1 MDDKQQPGERD
12 EGNERQEPGFRGTRG
27 TRRITDVGTL
37 KAFGHPLRQKIYG
50 TLRVAGPST
59 ASQIA
64 AQVDEAVSL
73 VSYHL
78 RKLAEHGLIEAA
90 EAQSG
95 DARERWWQA
104 AQDTLSFRHEDF
116 KDTPEGA
123 AVHASVVRGMLAH
136 RHEQYETYLD
146 QQTAWGEQWRLA
158 ADQSD
163 FLARLNAAE
172 LGRLNAEIHALV
184 KKYEEQ
190 GKAAEAAGDT
200 EGRENVAVHLA
211 SFPFRI

>member
-1 MDDKQQPGERD
+1 MNAKQPEP
-12 EGNERQEPGFRGTRG
+12 RQS
-27 TRRITDVGTL
+27 RRITDVGTL
-37 KAFGHPLRQKIYG
+37 KAFGHPLRLKIYS

-59 ASQIA
+59 ASQLA
-64 AQVDEAVSL
+64 GQVDEAVSL

-78 RKLAEHGLIEAA
+78 RKLAEHGLIEEA
-90 EAQSG
+90 ETQSE

-104 AQDTLSFRHEDF
+104 AQETLSFRHEDF

-123 AVHASVVRGMLAH
+123 AAHTAVVRTLIAQ
-136 RHEQYETYLD
+136 REEQYETYLA
-146 QQTAWGEQWRLA
+146 QQEAWGAEWRKA

-163 FLARLNAAE
+163 FLARLNPAE
-172 LGRLNAEIHALV
+172 LTRLNAEIHALV
-184 KKYEEQ
+184 KTYEAQ
-190 GKAAEAAGDT
+190 GKATEAAGDT

>member
-1 MDDKQQPGERD
+1 MENR
-12 EGNERQEPGFRGTRG
+12 
-27 TRRITDVGTL
+27 RRITDLGTL
-37 KAFGHPLRQKIYG
+37 KAFGHPLRMKLYRA
-50 TLRVAGPST
+50 LRVGGPAT
-59 ASQIA
+59 ASHLA

-90 EAQSG
+90 EVQSE

-123 AVHASVVRGMLAH
+123 ATHAAVIRGLVAH
-136 RHEQYETYLD
+136 RREQYETYLD
-146 QQTAWGEQWRLA
+146 QQAAWGAEWRRA

-163 FLARLNAAE
+163 FLARLNPAE
-172 LGRLNAEIHALV
+172 LTALNAGIHDLIQT
-184 KKYEEQ
+184 YTER

-200 EGRENVAVHLA
+200 EGREHVAVHMA

>member
-1 MDDKQQPGERD
+1 MENR
-12 EGNERQEPGFRGTRG
+12 
-27 TRRITDVGTL
+27 RRITDLGTL
-37 KAFGHPLRQKIYG
+37 KAFGHPLRMKLYG
-50 TLRVAGPST
+50 TLRVGGPAT
-59 ASQIA
+59 ASHLA

-78 RKLAEHGLIEAA
+78 RKLAEHGLIEEA
-90 EAQSG
+90 ETQSE

-123 AVHASVVRGMLAH
+123 ATHAAVLRGLIAH
-136 RHEQYETYLD
+136 RREQYETYLD
-146 QQTAWGEQWRLA
+146 QQAAWGAEWRTA

-163 FLARLNAAE
+163 FLARLNPAE
-172 LGRLNAEIHALV
+172 LKALNEEIHALV
-184 KKYEEQ
+184 RTYEER

-200 EGRENVAVHLA
+200 ENRENVAVHLA
-211 SFPFRI
+211 SFPFRL

>member
-1 MDDKQQPGERD
+1 MDDKQ
-12 EGNERQEPGFRGTRG
+12 EPPPRE

-37 KAFGHPLRQKIYG
+37 KAFGHPLRLKIYG
-50 TLRVAGPST
+50 TLRVSGPST
-59 ASQIA
+59 ASQVA
-64 AQVDEAVSL
+64 GQVDEAVSL

-78 RKLAEHGLIEAA
+78 RKLAEHGLIEEA

-95 DARERWWQA
+95 DARERWWRA
-104 AQDTLSFRHEDF
+104 AQDNLSFRHEDF

-123 AVHASVVRGMLAH
+123 AVHTSVIRTLIAR

-146 QQTAWGEQWRLA
+146 QQAAWGEQWRRA

-163 FLARLNAAE
+163 FLARLNPAE
-172 LGRLNAEIHALV
+172 LTRLNAEIHALI
-184 KKYEEQ
+184 KTYEEQ

-200 EGRENVAVHLA
+200 EGRENVALHLA

>member
-1 MDDKQQPGERD
+1 MNDKQPEPGE
-12 EGNERQEPGFRGTRG
+12 P
-27 TRRITDVGTL
+27 RRITDVDTL
-37 KAFGHPLRQKIYG
+37 KAFGHPLRLKIYS
-50 TLRVAGPST
+50 TLRVAGPAT

-78 RKLAEHGLIEAA
+78 RKLAEPGLIREA
-90 EAQSG
+90 EVQSG
-95 DARERWWQA
+95 DARERWWEA
-104 AQDTLSFRHEDF
+104 AQETVSFRHEDF

-123 AVHASVVRGMLAH
+123 AAHTAVLRTLIAH
-136 RHEQYETYLD
+136 REEQYHTYLA
-146 QQTAWGEQWRLA
+146 QQSAWGAEWRRA

-163 FLARLNAAE
+163 FLARLNPAE
-172 LGRLNAEIHALV
+172 LTRLNAEISALI
-184 KKYEEQ
+184 KTYEEQ

-200 EGRENVAVHLA
+200 EGRENVALHLA

>member
-1 MDDKQQPGERD
+1 MNDKQPKASKPAKPAKPAKPE
-12 EGNERQEPGFRGTRG
+12 EF
-27 TRRITDVGTL
+27 RRITDVGTL
-37 KAFGHPLRQKIYG
+37 KAFGHPLRLKVYG

-59 ASQIA
+59 ASQLA

-78 RKLAEHGLIEAA
+78 RKLAEHGLIVEA
-90 EAQSG
+90 EVQSG
-95 DARERWWQA
+95 DARERWWQV

-123 AVHASVVRGMLAH
+123 ATHTAVIRTLLAH
-136 RHEQYETYLD
+136 REEQYDTYLA
-146 QQTAWGEQWRLA
+146 QQGAWGAEWRMA

-163 FLARLNAAE
+163 FLARLNPAE
-172 LGRLNAEIHALV
+172 LTRLNAEIHALI
-184 KKYEEQ
+184 KTYEAQ

-200 EGRENVAVHLA
+200 EGRENVALHLA
-211 SFPFRI
+211 SFPFRL